1 MKRLFTVGLLA
12 FAICGAAS
20 HAQDL
25 YVSDELV
32 ITFRTGPGSEYAI
45 SRNLASG
52 ARVEMLEELVEEGY
66 ARVRLQDGTEGWV
79 LTRYLQERAPARLE
93 LEAATRDLAAERQRA
108 EDLERRLAE
117 LAGDLEATTEA
128 LNATESSAQELNA
141 ELSDVRSASAS
152 ALQTRQQNEQLR
164 RQLDELSSQTQVAQ
178 MEIDELSRRER
189 QNWFIIGAA
198 VLLGGIII
206 GLIAPSLRPKRRS
219 SW

>member
-108 EDLERRLAE
+108 EDLEHRLAE